1 MSKTIKESFISL
13 IVTLSFIFQF
23 YLPIALAADLDF
35 TLAQDAVGRRF
46 VRKFCESK
54 KEGFS
59 LEASSEFAL
68 NNTYLKFVAFPDDE
82 RFIEDLWKFT
92 IGIIRNDCG
101 EYVNEN
107 EENDLKDFFLEEGE
121 IARHRDL
128 YLPH

>member
-59 LEASSEFAL
+59 
-68 NNTYLKFVAFPDDE
+68 
-82 RFIEDLWKFT
+82 
-92 IGIIRNDCG
+92 
-101 EYVNEN
+101 
-107 EENDLKDFFLEEGE
+107 
-121 IARHRDL
+121 
-128 YLPH
+128 